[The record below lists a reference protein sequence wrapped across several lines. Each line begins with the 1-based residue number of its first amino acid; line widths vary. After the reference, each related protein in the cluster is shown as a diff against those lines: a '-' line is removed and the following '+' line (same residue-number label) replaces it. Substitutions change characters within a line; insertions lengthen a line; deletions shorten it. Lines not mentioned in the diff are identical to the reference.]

1 MGLFS
6 SLKGD
11 RPSDTHER
19 QNLTSIA
26 HHEHDEYAPPP
37 GPPPSHTQH
46 NLRDGRPDQEYTAP
60 PGPPPNYRTEPVS
73 DLNEYAP
80 PPGPPPSQKIPDYD
94 PPPYHDWTVVPD
106 TSSLPPPPSIGH
118 DLSPSGN
125 ADSYEADRA
134 HAWCKVNGIMMP
146 HQPTQDQVNLVAAGR
161 LGLVRPQEYDG
172 LLRIS
177 TPGRWSGS
185 TRPGSRDCCL
195 LTNYPLYFAYAD
207 SPLSTRKEKTVYFEM
222 KLKSLG
228 KARGGDQSSLAIG
241 FSTVPYPPWRMPGWE
256 RGSLAVHSDDGR
268 RYVNDTWGGKDFVA
282 PFQIGE
288 TIGLGIRLNAPS
300 APPEYGTVAR
310 PLEVYVFLTRNGREI
325 DGWNIHEQLDASND
339 KDIEGLDG
347 NYDLY
352 GALGVFGG
360 AEFDV
365 VFQRQDW
372 LWRQH

>member
-11 RPSDTHER
+11 RPSDTLGQHSS
-19 QNLTSIA
+19 TSLP

-37 GPPPSHTQH
+37 GPPPGHLQH
-46 NLRDGRPDQEYTAP
+46 NLGDGRHDQQYTAP
-60 PGPPPNYRTEPVS
+60 PGPPPNYRTEPIS
-73 DLNEYAP
+73 DVNEYVP

-118 DLSPSGN
+118 DVSPSGN

-134 HAWCKVNGIMMP
+134 HAWCKVNGTMMP

-172 LLRIS
+172 MLRS
-177 TPGRWSGS
+177 TTPGRWSGS
-185 TRPGSRDCCL
+185 TRSGSRDCCL

-207 SPLSTRKEKTVYFEM
+207 SPLSTRQEKTIYFEM

-288 TIGLGIRLNAPS
+288 TIGLGMRLNAPS

-310 PLEVYVFLTRNGREI
+310 PLEVYVFLTRNGREV

-365 VFQRQDW
+365 LFQRQDW
-372 LWRQH
+372 LWRQR

>member
-1 MGLFS
+1 M
-6 SLKGD
+6 
-11 RPSDTHER
+11 
-19 QNLTSIA
+19 
-26 HHEHDEYAPPP
+26 
-37 GPPPSHTQH
+37 
-46 NLRDGRPDQEYTAP
+46 
-60 PGPPPNYRTEPVS
+60 
-73 DLNEYAP
+73 
-80 PPGPPPSQKIPDYD
+80 
-94 PPPYHDWTVVPD
+94 
-106 TSSLPPPPSIGH
+106 
-118 DLSPSGN
+118 
-125 ADSYEADRA
+125 
-134 HAWCKVNGIMMP
+134 
-146 HQPTQDQVNLVAAGR
+146 
-161 LGLVRPQEYDG
+161 
-172 LLRIS
+172 
-177 TPGRWSGS
+177 
-185 TRPGSRDCCL
+185 
-195 LTNYPLYFAYAD
+195 
-207 SPLSTRKEKTVYFEM
+207 
-222 KLKSLG
+222 
-228 KARGGDQSSLAIG
+228 
-241 FSTVPYPPWRMPGWE
+241 
-256 RGSLAVHSDDGR
+256 HSDDGR